1 MKGIKWIGD
10 LVLKVY
16 AVIGMV
22 ALILVIITTFL
33 QVLSRYAL
41 ESSFPWTEEGA
52 RYAFIWMSMMGA
64 SLAVRHGS
72 NAAIDILDGVF
83 KGISKRIWKTVLFL
97 AMIGAAVII
106 FPYGIQMVGNM
117 MIRSSAA
124 LGIPMGYVYL
134 AIPIGCVGIM
144 VQAFYGIL
152 ELWTSEKETV

>member
-1 MKGIKWIGD
+1 M
-10 LVLKVY
+10 
-16 AVIGMV
+16 
-22 ALILVIITTFL
+22 
-33 QVLSRYAL
+33 
-41 ESSFPWTEEGA
+41 
-52 RYAFIWMSMMGA
+52 
-64 SLAVRHGS
+64 
-72 NAAIDILDGVF
+72 
-83 KGISKRIWKTVLFL
+83 LFL

-134 AIPIGCVGIM
+134 AIPIGCAGIM